1 MKRLSKDRKQQR
13 ADLVTRLNDA
23 AEAVRAALVTVNAEI
38 AGKLNSA
45 IENYNL
51 ILSVAE
57 AFRDEIV
64 SELEH
69 YASDRSDRWQNS
81 ERGQI
86 HEAWKQEWEVLDVTG
101 LDAIDEIDEPEM
113 AHANELESLR
123 PQPE

>member
-23 AEAVRAALVTVNAEI
+23 AEAVRAALVAVNAEI

-81 ERGQI
+81 ERGQS

-101 LDAIDEIDEPEM
+101 LDAIDEINEPEM
-113 AHANELESLR
+113 AHPNELESLR
-123 PQPE
+123 SRPE